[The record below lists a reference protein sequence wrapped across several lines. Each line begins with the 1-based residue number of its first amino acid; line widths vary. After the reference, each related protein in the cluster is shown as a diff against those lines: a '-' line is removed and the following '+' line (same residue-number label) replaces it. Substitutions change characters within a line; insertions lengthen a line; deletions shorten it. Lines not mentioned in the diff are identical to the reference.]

1 MASLGRMEAHFW
13 SNTTLAVAERREK
26 RGVNTNGC
34 LRVRAPWRA
43 AGSVTWREHHHANC
57 NMQLFKSHGN
67 YKEMGKELSL
77 HSLKAFTVAT
87 QIITSLAPPSHSVS
101 WGESITTLLSWELF
115 IFSILLHFPELSKM
129 LHCHQR
135 ACVHTGVQLWD
146 TASCGDWQVGA
157 QAAPTATPQ
166 GRQEE
171 QRWLRSPTAEQHHTV
186 CWHLPTGENSALCC
200 HLEIKT
206 LNMFYSKWQSELLN
220 ITSKRQIQKSWC
232 TVRQLLST

>member
-13 SNTTLAVAERREK
+13 SNSTLAAAERREK

-34 LRVRAPWRA
+34 MRVRAPWRA
-43 AGSVTWREHHHANC
+43 AGSATWRERHRANC

-101 WGESITTLLSWELF
+101 WGESIITLLSRELF
-115 IFSILLHFPELSKM
+115 IFSILLRFPELSKM

-157 QAAPTATPQ
+157 QAAPAAHRTHFDSPGEAGRAEVAHISHGRTA
-166 GRQEE
+166 
-171 QRWLRSPTAEQHHTV
+171 PTRFAGT
-186 CWHLPTGENSALCC
+186 CPL
-200 HLEIKT
+200 
-206 LNMFYSKWQSELLN
+206 
-220 ITSKRQIQKSWC
+220 
-232 TVRQLLST
+232 